1 MMSGIKKGLNGPT
14 IFKWPWRTESTLTTG
29 LLGDVAPEI
38 ELSDYRPVP
47 SFGSESP
54 TALLNGESVNVE
66 AIADLDLFFERVYN
80 YYCEKGLWCIITK
93 WIFELLTLGFV
104 IVFSAFFLL
113 VVDWKGLSNAKC
125 GINAVGSGI
134 KPCDLANEAIHQHPL
149 VPFTFVKG
157 IIVGYLGILSIYW
170 VFCFLKFFAQ
180 LKNTLETR
188 QFYYNSLNITD
199 HEVQT
204 TPWESILEK
213 VVQVQSFHQLCVVKD
228 LSAHDVIMRV
238 MRKENYLIGMINK
251 SVLSFPIPKWVP
263 GAGPT
268 IKSRYVGREHRLV
281 LTKYLEWVLNWC
293 ILQSMFDRNFC
304 VRRDF
309 ISNPSAL
316 RKRLVTSGLVML
328 LLSPFLVIFTL
339 VRLFLKYAEE
349 FYHHPSLVS
358 SRRWSTLSKWI
369 FREFNEVEHLFR
381 HRVNNSVEH
390 AAGYLKQFPAPI
402 VNVVAKF
409 ISFVAGGFA
418 AVLIIIAFLEESLL
432 EGHIFGRNL
441 FWYAAVFG
449 TVTAISRAAISDE
462 LQVLDPEGAMS
473 LVVQHTHYMPKR
485 WRGKENIDKVRKE
498 FETLFQYTVML
509 FLEEIVSIFVTPY
522 LLVFVLTKRVDNI
535 LQFISDFTVTVEG
548 VGDVCSLSVFDFERH
563 GNRNYGSP
571 YNAPCDRRSSQ
582 GKMEKSF
589 LSFQTSYPAWQPNSQ
604 GKQFLSNLQRFR
616 EQQLQQHEAHL
627 AYPPTLSRQP
637 SPNSRPQGEVNSF
650 VSRDI
655 LLNRG
660 GLFTRTG
667 PHLNSL
673 RSITTN
679 QKSPPYLLDWYYTSH
694 RTPGVDNIEGVYRGP
709 TVTQEPLND
718 HEISPSDVLGD
729 IKPCEGKWGFSVQ
742 DRTRSPLEASTSRPF
757 FRESF
762 HNDAGQPQRFA
773 QSHWWARSK
782 MKASGPEASFLEP
795 PNFVYRNTAHHYDN
809 FSERSEE
816 EHNEEE
822 LDWRDPHMGGQL
834 DWRNSNFLA
843 RTTYIDGSVNDELNI
858 HPPFSDICDTPLKN
872 LHVRTQPIS
881 EESP

>member
-1 MMSGIKKGLNGPT
+1 MMSGVKKGLNGPT
-14 IFKWPWRTESTLTTG
+14 IFKWPWHTESTLTTG
-29 LLGDVAPEI
+29 LLGDVVPEI
-38 ELSDYRPVP
+38 ELSDYQPVP
-47 SFGSESP
+47 SSGSESP

-66 AIADLDLFFERVYN
+66 PIADLDLFFERVYN

-104 IVFSAFFLL
+104 IFFSAFFLL

-134 KPCDLANEAIHQHPL
+134 KPCDLAKEAIHQHPL

-157 IIVGYLGILSIYW
+157 FIVGYLGILSIYW

-180 LKNTLETR
+180 LKNTLVTR
-188 QFYYNSLNITD
+188 QFFYNSLNVTD
-199 HEVQT
+199 HEIQT
-204 TPWESILEK
+204 TPWEAILEK

-251 SVLSFPIPKWVP
+251 SVISFPIPKWVP

-268 IKSRYVGREHRLV
+268 IKSRHVGREHRLV
-281 LTKYLEWVLNWC
+281 LTKYLEWMLNWC

-316 RKRLVTSGLVML
+316 RKRLMTSGLVML

-390 AAGYLKQFPAPI
+390 AAGYLKQFPSPI

-409 ISFVAGGFA
+409 ISFVAGGLA

-485 WRGKENIDKVRKE
+485 WRGKENTDKVRKE

-509 FLEEIVSIFVTPY
+509 FLEEIVSIFFTPY
-522 LLVFVLTKRVDNI
+522 LLVFVVPKKVDDI
-535 LQFISDFTVTVEG
+535 LHFISDFTITVEG
-548 VGDVCSLSVFDFERH
+548 VGDICSLSLFDFECH
-563 GNRNYGSP
+563 GNSNYGSP
-571 YNAPCDRRSSQ
+571 YNAPRDRRSSQ

-589 LSFQTSYPAWQPNSQ
+589 LSFQTSYATWEPNSQ
-604 GKQFLSNLQRFR
+604 GKQFLSNLRRFR
-616 EQQLQQHEAHL
+616 EQQLQQQETHP
-627 AYPPTLSRQP
+627 AYPPIWTRQP
-637 SPNSRPQGEVNSF
+637 NPNSRPQGESNTF

-655 LLNRG
+655 LQDRG
-660 GLFTRTG
+660 GLFTRAG
-667 PHLNSL
+667 PHFNSL
-673 RSITTN
+673 WAITTN
-679 QKSPPYLLDWYYTSH
+679 EKDPPYLLDWYYTSH
-694 RTPGVDNIEGVYRGP
+694 RTPGVDKIEGGHRRP
-709 TVTQEPLND
+709 TDTREPSHD
-718 HEISPSDVLGD
+718 HRVSPSYVHGD
-729 IKPCEGKWGFSVQ
+729 IKPSEGKWGFSVE
-742 DRTRSPLEASTSRPF
+742 DRMQSPLQASTSRPF
-757 FRESF
+757 FRECF
-762 HNDAGQPQRFA
+762 HHDTDQSPQFVQSRWWA
-773 QSHWWARSK
+773 QSARSK

-795 PNFVYRNTAHHYDN
+795 PTFGYHNAAHRYDN

-816 EHNEEE
+816 KHDEGE
-822 LDWRDPHMGGQL
+822 LDWRDPHMGGEL
-834 DWRNSNFLA
+834 DWRNSNLLA
-843 RTTYIDGSVNDELNI
+843 RTTYLDGSYNDELNI
-858 HPPFSDICDTPLKN
+858 HPPFS
-872 LHVRTQPIS
+872 VS
-881 EESP
+881 